1 MILKHWKFLH
11 TDCDKQLKAAQEDAN
26 FWQGKAREAQAMF
39 DYQTKELEKQLEDL
53 TLSSKGVNQHNKMR
67 AAEGRERYYRNVVSK
82 LEKEIKKLKRSQG
95 ESAKVSTSV
104 DKKLSNGLK
113 DHKNRQ
119 NELTIYAKDAQN
131 RIDHENSKSVAPKRG
146 RPKGS

>member
-1 MILKHWKFLH
+1 MILKYWKFLH
-11 TDCDKQLKAAQEDAN
+11 TECDKRLKAAQEDAN

-82 LEKEIKKLKRSQG
+82 LEKEIKKLKRSQE

-113 DHKNRQ
+113 DHKNRPYKFDK
-119 NELTIYAKDAQN
+119 EVKDMVNMAL
-131 RIDHENSKSVAPKRG
+131 NSDTRPKRG